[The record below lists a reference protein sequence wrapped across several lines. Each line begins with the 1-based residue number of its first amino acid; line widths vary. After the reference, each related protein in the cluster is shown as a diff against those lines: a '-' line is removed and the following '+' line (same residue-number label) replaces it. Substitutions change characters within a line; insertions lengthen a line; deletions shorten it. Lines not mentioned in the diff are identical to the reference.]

1 MRSSGSIGRRLTTGW
16 RFLMIPLSILSIV
29 TIATAQQAA
38 SLPDSDVV
46 ANPGRPTV
54 TTPATL
60 TPVGFLQFEN
70 GAIDAWR
77 SPEFSIR
84 FGLNETIKLAIARRF
99 QLLAVTDPAARY
111 KSDSQLAIGLADYFL
126 GGQAVVHAGDG
137 TNPTVALSY
146 LRRVYDGP
154 APELDYGSPT
164 DSLLILASADVKGF
178 HYDTN
183 AIFNRMEE
191 SGVQRPQ
198 FGQTLSIS
206 HPISKRLA
214 VSGEIWHFTQPF
226 LHGNAI
232 GNLWAL
238 GYTQRKNLVWDGG
251 FDRGLTGTST
261 HWEAF
266 VGFTYLLPHR
276 LWRIKQH

>member
-1 MRSSGSIGRRLTTGW
+1 MNCFFCTLLGAAI
-16 RFLMIPLSILSIV
+16 FLCPAIL
-29 TIATAQQAA
+29 AAQ
-38 SLPDSDVV
+38 SDLPELPE

-54 TTPATL
+54 TTPARL

-70 GAIDAWR
+70 GIIGAWQ
-77 SPEFSIR
+77 SPEFSVR
-84 FGLNETIKLAIARRF
+84 FGLNETIKLAVSHRL
-99 QLLAVTDPAARY
+99 QLLAVTDPVARY
-111 KSDSQLAIGLADYFL
+111 RSEEQLGAGLADYFL
-126 GGQAVVHAGDG
+126 GGQVVAHTGNGA
-137 TNPTVALSY
+137 NPTVAVSY

-154 APELDYGSPT
+154 APELDYGSPI
-164 DSLLILASADVKGF
+164 DSVLFLASADVKEF

-183 AIFNRMEE
+183 AIFNRM
-191 SGVQRPQ
+191 SQDAVHRPQ

-206 HPISKRLA
+206 HPVGKRLA

-226 LHGNAI
+226 PHSEAV

-261 HWEAF
+261 HWEVFA
-266 VGFTYLLPHR
+266 GFTYLLPYR
-276 LWRIKQH
+276 LWKANGAE

>member
-1 MRSSGSIGRRLTTGW
+1 
-16 RFLMIPLSILSIV
+16 LSPRHKILLLLISLATV
-29 TIATAQQAA
+29 APIAAPQTAQIGSEDEA
-38 SLPDSDVV
+38 

-54 TTPATL
+54 TTPAAL

-70 GAIDAWR
+70 GVIGAWQ
-77 SPEFSIR
+77 SPEFTTR
-84 FGLNETIKLAIARRF
+84 FGLNETIKLAISNRL

-111 KSDSQLAIGLADYFL
+111 KANDQLGTGLADYFL
-126 GGQAVVHAGDG
+126 GGQAVLHAGHDA
-137 TNPTVALSY
+137 NPTVAASY

-154 APELDYGSPT
+154 APELDDGSPI
-164 DSLLILASADVKGF
+164 DSVLFLASADVLGF

-183 AIFNRMEE
+183 FIFNRM
-191 SGVQRPQ
+191 SQDAVHRPQ

-206 HPISKRLA
+206 HPVTRRLA

-226 LHGNAI
+226 QHDEAV

-251 FDRGLTGTST
+251 FDRGLTATST
-261 HWEAF
+261 HWEVF

-276 LWRIKQH
+276 LWPHREARR